1 MSASAPQVR
10 RSHQPSTPETAIR
23 IARYSV
29 FPRTASE
36 HSRRSGFMR
45 DDDGLRLVTTT
56 PQQPGELLRINVHSL
71 SGRTHDTLARVLSC
85 EASGDEGR
93 FEVGLEA
100 LDTRRTRFVRHETS
114 V

>member
-10 RSHQPSTPETAIR
+10 RSRRPSTRESAIR

-45 DDDGLRLVTTT
+45 DDSGLRLVTTT
-56 PQQPGELLRINVHSL
+56 PQQPGELLRINIQSL
-71 SGRTHDTLARVLSC
+71 SGRTRDTLARVLSC

-93 FEVGLEA
+93 FEVALEA
-100 LDTRRTRFVRHETS
+100 LDTRRTRFVRPGTN